1 MMRALVLL
9 AVAAIAVA
17 PREGE
22 GDGDKVKLT
31 PQEQTILDKTNEARK
46 KEGLAPLK
54 LSPTL
59 VEIAR
64 QQAKTMAKVR
74 KLEHDIDGAGP
85 EQRFKKAGYK
95 FFFYAENIHVS
106 KGLEA
111 KAADRAMKDWL
122 ESKVHRSNLLNKEFT
137 EIGIGMATNDAGE
150 TYFSQDFGR
159 PLK

>member
-1 MMRALVLL
+1 MTRALVLTVL
-9 AVAAIAVA
+9 GSIAAAA
-17 PREGE
+17 CEGE
-22 GDGDKVKLT
+22 GDAGKVKLS

-46 KEGLAPLK
+46 KEGLTPLK
-54 LSPTL
+54 LNPTL

-64 QQAKTMAKVR
+64 KQAQAMAKAR

-95 FFFYAENIHVS
+95 FFTYAENIHVS
-106 KGLEA
+106 KGLNA

-122 ESKVHRSNLLNKEFT
+122 DSKVHHDNLLNKEFA

-150 TYFSQDFGR
+150 TYFAQDFGR
-159 PLK
+159 PQQ

>member
-1 MMRALVLL
+1 MMRAVLL
-9 AVAAIAVA
+9 LALGATAMGGGG
-17 PREGE
+17 EGE
-22 GDGDKVKLT
+22 GDKVKLA
-31 PQEQTILDKTNEARK
+31 PEEQTILDKTNEARK

-54 LSPTL
+54 LNPTL

-137 EIGIGMATNDAGE
+137 EVGIGMATNDAGE

-159 PLK
+159 PVK